1 MDIASLLVGWVLGFI
16 IFFIIVFFALY
27 IYMALAL
34 MAIAKRTKTKEPWFA
49 WIPILNILLMLR
61 IAKMHW
67 AFIFVFLFSF
77 IPIIGWI
84 AGIVLTVIVW
94 GKVSEAR
101 KRPFWWGFLTLIP
114 IVNLVIIGILA
125 WSKK

>member
-1 MDIASLLVGWVLGFI
+1 
-16 IFFIIVFFALY
+16 
-27 IYMALAL
+27 MALAL